1 MNGINKSA
9 DTKPDTHKYD
19 DIINLPHPVSTRHPR
34 MSLHDRAA
42 QFSPFAALTG
52 YDAAV
57 KETARLTER
66 RIELDENS
74 KALLDERMGIVQ
86 EQLNEKPEIT
96 ITYFKP
102 DMKKSGGSYVEVTG
116 CIKKID
122 EYERLIVLCSGEKIP
137 IDEVI
142 AVQGEIF
149 RLLKSEIEY

>member
-1 MNGINKSA
+1 MNGINKLA

-19 DIINLPHPVSTRHPR
+19 DIINLPHPVSSRHPQ

-57 KETARLTER
+57 KETARLTEQ
-66 RIELDENS
+66 RIELDESS
-74 KALLDERMGIVQ
+74 KSLLDEKLGIVQ
-86 EQLNEKPEIT
+86 EQLDQKPEIT

-102 DMKKSGGSYVEVTG
+102 DPKKAGGSYVEVAG
-116 CIKKID
+116 SIKKID
-122 EYERLIVLCSGEKIP
+122 EYERLLVLCSGEKIP

-149 RLLKSEIEY
+149 QLLESEIEY

>member
-1 MNGINKSA
+1 MNGTNKSA

-19 DIINLPHPVSTRHPR
+19 DIINLPHPVSTRHPQ

-57 KETARLTER
+57 KETARLTEK

-74 KALLDERMGIVQ
+74 KALLDERLGIAQ
-86 EQLNEKPEIT
+86 EQLDEKPEVT

-102 DMKKSGGSYVEVTG
+102 DTKKAGGSYVEVTG
-116 CIKKID
+116 SIKKLD
-122 EYERLIVLCSGEKIP
+122 EYERLIILHSGEKIS

-142 AVQGEIF
+142 AMEGEIF
-149 RLLKSEIEY
+149 RLLESEIEY

>member
-19 DIINLPHPVSTRHPR
+19 DIINLPHPVSSRHPQ

-52 YDAAV
+52 YDTAV
-57 KETARLTER
+57 KETARLTEQ
-66 RIELDENS
+66 RIELDESS
-74 KALLDERMGIVQ
+74 KSLLDEKLGIVQ
-86 EQLNEKPEIT
+86 EQLDQKPEIT

-102 DMKKSGGSYVEVTG
+102 DPKKAGGSYAEVTG
-116 CIKKID
+116 SIKKID
-122 EYERLIVLCSGEKIP
+122 EYERLLVLCSGEKIP

-149 RLLKSEIEY
+149 RLLESEIEY